1 MIESEWL
8 FDPDYEFTC
17 FICGKVLPR
26 RLVYLWGGEL
36 CCDKCLTYLEQK
48 EGCHG
53 SIKDIS
59 GDGEYPKRG
68 RGNI

>member
-1 MIESEWL
+1 MIEPEWL
-8 FDPDYEFTC
+8 FDPDYECTC

-53 SIKDIS
+53 FKSTS
-59 GDGEYPKRG
+59 
-68 RGNI
+68 